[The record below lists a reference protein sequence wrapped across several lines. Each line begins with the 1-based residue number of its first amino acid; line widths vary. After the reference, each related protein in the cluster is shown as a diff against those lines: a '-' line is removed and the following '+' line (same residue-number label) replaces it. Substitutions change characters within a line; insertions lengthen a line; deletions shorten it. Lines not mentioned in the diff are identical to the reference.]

1 MEKQRQIKIMSI
13 VALVLAICALTLG
26 YAAFSTTL
34 NISSSAT
41 VSPNSSDFKVS
52 FVPSE
57 DRGTVDSID
66 CDATNKA
73 NCTAARISGT
83 SLTGVT
89 ASFTE
94 PDELVYYQV
103 DIYNNGKYDA
113 YLNSIDFGTKTCI
126 AGDNTTDSLVQAA
139 CNSIIRQ
146 VGVGEVLYD
155 ESAYIDSYIIPVG
168 EKVTVSYIIK
178 YDMNGTRADGP
189 FDVEFGELKF
199 NFSTVDSA
207 SELISFTLDGV
218 SYQAEEGMTWGEF
231 KNSEYSQVYGDILS
245 FDGVDTD
252 FMCLNTRRIMM
263 DDVSVNVNDTIV
275 NDGEYS
281 LHLFCNPTLKRN

>member
-1 MEKQRQIKIMSI
+1 MEKQRQIKILSI
-13 VALVLAICALTLG
+13 FAVVLAICAMSLG
-26 YAAFSTTL
+26 YAAFSSTL

-146 VGVGEVLYD
+146 VSVGEVLYD
-155 ESAYIDSYIIPVG
+155 ESAYVDSYIIPVG
-168 EKVTVSYIIK
+168 EKVTVSYIIM

-189 FDVEFGELKF
+189 FDVEFGDVVF
-199 NFSTVDSA
+199 NFSTVPNS
-207 SELISFTLDGV
+207 SVELISFTVEGV
-218 SYQAEEGMTWGEF
+218 SYQAEPGMTWSEWT
-231 KNSEYSQVYGDILS
+231 NSSYNTDGYIDKETMIAPAVQMCSKTRI
-245 FDGVDTD
+245 DGVIPTD
-252 FMCLNTRRIMM
+252 
-263 DDVSVNVNDTIV
+263 VIV
-275 NDGEYS
+275 AGDYS
-281 LHLFCNPTLKRN
+281 IRNAGICSGGAD